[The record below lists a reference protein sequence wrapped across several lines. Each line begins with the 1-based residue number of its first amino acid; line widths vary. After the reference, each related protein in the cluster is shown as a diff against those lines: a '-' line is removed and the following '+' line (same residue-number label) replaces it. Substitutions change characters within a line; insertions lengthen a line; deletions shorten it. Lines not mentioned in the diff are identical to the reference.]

1 MLRQALL
8 KGLDFSAYLADVT
21 NMAARFAA
29 LIPRL
34 LALTVIWLL
43 GAATFTLAADKK
55 TTPPP
60 TGTNAVQVAKPT
72 VLTVPDVRGKAYVF
86 AKGILQDAG
95 LAWRVRGSVQGYSA
109 NAVVWQSPMPGSRV
123 IDNGAPI
130 VSVRLLKN
138 ARYGERGLPENEAPY
153 TGTRVVYLS
162 DWRDAHEQSTQ
173 STSTETTTSEPT
185 TETTPTTTTEPSTT
199 TEPEPA
205 PEPKTRKPDF
215 EVPGAPAEPADE
227 VTLPQRARRLAQRMD
242 AMAKPTNHLVNFW
255 LYQHSWIVTGARFGW
270 HDGAEALR
278 ILIKVD
284 QSLERRFD
292 FGARSEAV
300 ARRALA
306 YVEAQTK

>member
-1 MLRQALL
+1 
-8 KGLDFSAYLADVT
+8 
-21 NMAARFAA
+21 MAARFTA

-55 TTPPP
+55 VTPLE
-60 TGTNAVQVAKPT
+60 TGNGAASGVARPT
-72 VLTVPDVRGKAYVF
+72 VIIVPDVRGKAYVF

-95 LAWRVRGSVQGYSA
+95 LAWRVRGAVQGYSA
-109 NAVVWQSPMPGSRV
+109 NAVAWQSPLPGARI
-123 IDNGAPI
+123 IDNGNPV
-130 VSVRLLKN
+130 VSVRLSKN
-138 ARYGERGLPENEAPY
+138 TAYGERGLPENESPY
-153 TGTRVVYLS
+153 LGTRVVYLT
-162 DWRDAHEQSTQ
+162 DWRKAHEQSSGT
-173 STSTETTTSEPT
+173 TSAATTTAPAT
-185 TETTPTTTTEPSTT
+185 TSAPTTTATTT
-199 TEPEPA
+199 TEPEPPA
-205 PEPKTRKPDF
+205 EPKQRKPDF
-215 EVPGAPAEPADE
+215 KVSGAPAEPVDE
-227 VTLPQRARRLAQRMD
+227 IPLPQRARVLQRHMD
-242 AMAKPTNHLVNFW
+242 AMSKPTNRLVNYW

-306 YVEAQTK
+306 YAEAHGK

>member
-1 MLRQALL
+1 
-8 KGLDFSAYLADVT
+8 
-21 NMAARFAA
+21 MAARFTA

-55 TTPPP
+55 ATPLD
-60 TGTNAVQVAKPT
+60 TGTGAASAARPT

-95 LAWRVRGSVQGYSA
+95 LAWRVRGAVQGYAA
-109 NAVVWQSPMPGSRV
+109 NAVVWQSPVPGSRI
-123 IDNGAPI
+123 IDNGMPT
-130 VSVRLLKN
+130 VSVRLSKN
-138 ARYGERGLPENEAPY
+138 AAYGERGLPENESPY
-153 TGTRVVYLS
+153 VGTRVVYLS
-162 DWRDAHEQSTQ
+162 DWRDAHEQSSGTT
-173 STSTETTTSEPT
+173 SAATTTTPATTSTE
-185 TETTPTTTTEPSTT
+185 PTTTATTT
-199 TEPEPA
+199 TEPEP
-205 PEPKTRKPDF
+205 PTEPKKRKPDF
-215 EVPGAPAEPADE
+215 IVSGAPAEPVDE
-227 VTLPQRARRLAQRMD
+227 IPLPQRARLLQRRMD
-242 AMAKPTNHLVNFW
+242 DMSKPTNRLVNYW

-270 HDGAEALR
+270 HDGDEALR

-306 YVEAQTK
+306 YVEAHGK

>member
-1 MLRQALL
+1 
-8 KGLDFSAYLADVT
+8 
-21 NMAARFAA
+21 MAARFTA

-43 GAATFTLAADKK
+43 GAATWTLAADKK
-55 TTPPP
+55 IPPME
-60 TGTNAVQVAKPT
+60 TNGAAAKVTRPD

-95 LAWRVRGSVQGYSA
+95 LAWRVRGAVQGYAA
-109 NAVVWQSPMPGSRV
+109 NAVVWQSPVPGSRI
-123 IDNGAPI
+123 IDNGAPT
-130 VSVRLLKN
+130 VSVRLSKN
-138 ARYGERGLPENEAPY
+138 AAYGERGLPENESPY
-153 TGTRVVYLS
+153 LGTRVVYLS
-162 DWRDAHEQSTQ
+162 DWRKAHEQAS
-173 STSTETTTSEPT
+173 ETTTAAT
-185 TETTPTTTTEPSTT
+185 TTAPATTSTAVTTTAPSTTTTEPEKPA
-199 TEPEPA
+199 EPE
-205 PEPKTRKPDF
+205 TRKPDF
-215 EVPGAPAEPADE
+215 IVSGAPAEPADE
-227 VTLPQRARRLAQRMD
+227 ITLPQRARLLQRRMD
-242 AMAKPTNHLVNFW
+242 AMQKPTNRLVNYW

-306 YVEAQTK
+306 FVEAHGK